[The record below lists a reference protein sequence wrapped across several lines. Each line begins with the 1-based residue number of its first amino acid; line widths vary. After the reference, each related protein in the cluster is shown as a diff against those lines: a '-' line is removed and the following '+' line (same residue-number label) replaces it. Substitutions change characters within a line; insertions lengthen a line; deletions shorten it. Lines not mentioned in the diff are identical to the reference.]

1 MKIMEKETNTEKLLQ
16 NIDETTPS
24 QDEELAFIAYQENV
38 TRSKEEKRT
47 RWILIALTVAIYL
60 LGLGLFAI
68 IVQTVYNINQI
79 AGLVTGAVLLVLY
92 TICFVIVIV
101 SIFSKHSFDLE
112 FKKRN
117 TGHFSERANN
127 KVRWEIAK
135 NITEQSVVLNYVENQ
150 EKKEFLNKAEAEKVD
165 AFTTITKL
173 LEKYP
178 NHIPGSTNPDS
189 QKLAE
194 SLSISMR
201 KDGVIYKKAKKLI
214 LRRAVS
220 TGCLTALSQNAIVD
234 ASVVAIKNVQLIK
247 DLIWLYGF
255 RPTNAEMTKIL
266 SRVVRNVCVAIGFN
280 SMPKSTTWASKV
292 FNKDSSNFLI
302 QLLGQAIDMGA
313 QFLGN
318 GAMTYLVGKYT
329 VNALLSQYRIQD
341 LYRIKD
347 LKNYEIEMTSAT
359 VHEINAE
366 IEVEVK
372 ELSNKPEEI
381 EEKKEALPKPEE
393 TEKKKKWKFPFFK
406 KRKEGVEK
414 DKH

>member
-1 MKIMEKETNTEKLLQ
+1 MEKETSTEKLLQ

-92 TICFVIVIV
+92 TICFVVVIV

-135 NITEQSVVLNYVENQ
+135 NIKEQSVVLNYIENQ
-150 EKKEFLNKAEAEKVD
+150 EKKEFLNKTEAEKVD

-178 NHIPGSTNPDS
+178 GHIPGSTNPDS

-194 SLSISMR
+194 SLSVSMR

-266 SRVVRNVCVAIGFN
+266 SRVVRNVCIAIGLN
-280 SMPKSTTWASKV
+280 SLPKSTTWASKV

-341 LYRIKD
+341 LYRLED
-347 LKNYEIEMTSAT
+347 LKNYEIEMTSST

-366 IEVEVK
+366 IEIEVK
-372 ELSNKPEEI
+372 ELSNKPEQI
-381 EEKKEALPKPEE
+381 EEKKEALPKPEDSE
-393 TEKKKKWKFPFFK
+393 KKKWKFPFFK
-406 KRKEGVEK
+406 KKKEAVEK

>member
-1 MKIMEKETNTEKLLQ
+1 MEKETNTEKLLQ

-47 RWILIALTVAIYL
+47 RWILIALSVAIYL
-60 LGLGLFAI
+60 LGLGLFAV
-68 IVQTVYNINQI
+68 IVETVYNINNI
-79 AGLVTGAVLLVLY
+79 AGLVTGGILVVLY
-92 TICFVIVIV
+92 TICFVVVIV

-127 KVRWEIAK
+127 KVRWEMAK
-135 NITEQSVVLNYVENQ
+135 NIQEQSVVLSYVENS
-150 EKKEFLNKAEAEKVD
+150 EKKEFLSKSEAEKVD
-165 AFTTITKL
+165 AFTSIHQL

-194 SLSISMR
+194 FLSISMR

-266 SRVVRNVCVAIGFN
+266 SRVVRNVCIAIGFN

-341 LYRIKD
+341 LYRLKD
-347 LKNYEIEMTSAT
+347 LKSYEIEMTSST
-359 VHEINAE
+359 IHEINVE
-366 IEVEVK
+366 IETEVK
-372 ELSNKPEEI
+372 KLDNKPEVI
-381 EEKKEALPKPEE
+381 TEKKEALPTTEE
-393 TEKKKKWKFPFFK
+393 TEKKRWKFSIFK
-406 KRKEGVEK
+406 KRKEGIEK

>member
-1 MKIMEKETNTEKLLQ
+1 MEKETNTEKLLQ

-79 AGLVTGAVLLVLY
+79 AGLVTGTVLLVLY

-372 ELSNKPEEI
+372 ELSNKPEE
-381 EEKKEALPKPEE
+381 KKEALPKPEE
-393 TEKKKKWKFPFFK
+393 TEKKKWKFPFFK